1 MQTRQATAANN
12 KKLREQAVVRPP
24 RRRRMANLGDVMNR
38 LAQLDNA
45 HKSYYMFDR
54 LNKNLTNNPNEN
66 YNLLEEE
73 ISNSLEIHMNKKTVK
88 FNRRKHKRDPWITFG
103 ILHSINRKNFLY
115 KKLKKTNGESDVYEV
130 RKQQFNQF
138 KNTLRRTINHVKKLY
153 FHTQFEKHE
162 GNGTKT

>member
-1 MQTRQATAANN
+1 MQTRQAAAANN
-12 KKLREQAVVRPP
+12 KKLTEQAVVRPP
-24 RRRRMANLGDVMNR
+24 RRRRMANLGDVKNR

-103 ILHSINRKNFLY
+103 ILHSINRKFFLY
-115 KKLKKTNGESDVYEV
+115 KKLKKTNGESDVYDV